1 MSDDLKPFLMVI
13 NDETGDF
20 VDIEMIQAVFRHTS
34 QEAKIELSNG
44 NTISSPLKPREIWSR
59 INVIRHK
66 YGQQQRRTDPFG
78 PSTPLEKPYPTIQ
91 VGKSDTVS
99 PDKK

>member
-66 YGQQQRRTDPFG
+66 YGQQRRFST
-78 PSTPLEKPYPTIQ
+78 PSAPAPLEKPYSA
-91 VGKSDTVS
+91 GEMDKSDS
-99 PDKK
+99 IPPERK

>member
-1 MSDDLKPFLMVI
+1 MSDNLKPFLMVI

-20 VDIEMIQAVFRHTS
+20 VDIEMIQGVVLNEGSTTILLQS
-34 QEAKIELSNG
+34 TLSV
-44 NTISSPLKPREIWSR
+44 TSPLKPREIWSR

-78 PSTPLEKPYPTIQ
+78 PSIPLEKPYPTIQ

>member
-1 MSDDLKPFLMVI
+1 MSDNLKPFLMVI

-20 VDIEMIQAVFRHTS
+20 VDIEMIQGVVLNEGSTTILLQS
-34 QEAKIELSNG
+34 TLSV
-44 NTISSPLKPREIWSR
+44 ISPLKPREIWSR

>member
-20 VDIEMIQAVFRHTS
+20 VDIEMIQGVVLN
-34 QEAKIELSNG
+34 EGMSNILLQD
-44 NTISSPLKPREIWSR
+44 NEIVISPLKPREIWSR

-66 YGQQQRRTDPFG
+66 YGQQRRFSTPSAPDPFKESV
-78 PSTPLEKPYPTIQ
+78 PAAKM
-91 VGKSDTVS
+91 DTG
-99 PDKK
+99 DKIPPRI